1 MSDINRLYIGCP
13 VQHVRQ
19 FIAGKWQMGILWN
32 LRNETLCFSELRSLL
47 PGISDKMLMQ
57 ELDFFVDKKIIQR
70 KALEFPSPKT
80 EYELSSVGQS
90 LIPIINAMVEWG
102 YSHLQDE
109 QVSKEMNM
117 TPIPAIQAIENGM
130 AERE

>member
-1 MSDINRLYIGCP
+1 MSNINRLYIGCP
-13 VQHVRQ
+13 VQHIRQ

-32 LRNETLCFSELRSLL
+32 LRNESLCFSAIRSQL
-47 PGISDKMLMQ
+47 PGISDKILMQ

-70 KALEFPSPKT
+70 KSLEFPSPKT
-80 EYELSSVGQS
+80 EYALSAVGQS

-117 TPIPAIQAIENGM
+117 TPIPAIQAIENGI